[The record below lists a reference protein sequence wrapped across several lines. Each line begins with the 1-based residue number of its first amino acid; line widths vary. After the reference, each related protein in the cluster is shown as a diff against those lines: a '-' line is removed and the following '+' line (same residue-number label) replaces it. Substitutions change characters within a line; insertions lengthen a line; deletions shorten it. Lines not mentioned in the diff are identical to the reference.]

1 MDIMHFGS
9 RMYKSGLNRM
19 YNFRAQHNFTPCT
32 EAESIDF
39 THIMDMQT
47 QVIIKRLVVEFF
59 ETNTQLTRNSKFTL
73 QDAINQLTNFNA
85 YKNAHSTTLI
95 WQEKVILERGG
106 RRKQMHVTFR
116 AETSTDAARLKI
128 YRNKLQQV

>member
-1 MDIMHFGS
+1 
-9 RMYKSGLNRM
+9 
-19 YNFRAQHNFTPCT
+19 
-32 EAESIDF
+32 
-39 THIMDMQT
+39 MDMQT
-47 QVIIKRLVVEFF
+47 QVIIKRLVVKFF
-59 ETNTQLTRNSKFTL
+59 KTNTWLTRNSKYTL

-116 AETSTDAARLKI
+116 AETSTDAARLEI
-128 YRNKLQQV
+128 YRNKLQ

>member
-9 RMYKSGLNRM
+9 RMGKSGLNRM
-19 YNFRAQHNFTPCT
+19 YNFRAQHKFTPCT
-32 EAESIDF
+32 EAESINF
-39 THIMDMQT
+39 THIMEMQT

-59 ETNTQLTRNSKFTL
+59 ETNTQLTRNSKYTL
-73 QDAINQLTNFNA
+73 QDAINQLINFNA
-85 YKNAHSTTLI
+85 YKNAHSTTPI

-128 YRNKLQQV
+128 YRNKLEQV

>member
-47 QVIIKRLVVEFF
+47 QVII
-59 ETNTQLTRNSKFTL
+59 
-73 QDAINQLTNFNA
+73 
-85 YKNAHSTTLI
+85 
-95 WQEKVILERGG
+95 
-106 RRKQMHVTFR
+106 
-116 AETSTDAARLKI
+116 
-128 YRNKLQQV
+128 